1 MMGKQIIGCS
11 NNPVVVNA
19 VSHALDHH
27 GHRLTVC
34 QRGLE
39 VLGAV
44 GVIAS
49 DLVILDLETPG
60 LSVPLLISA
69 INELAPEVP
78 VVAISTRPGVDV
90 RALSQKGVACATLPS
105 DRGDAAHPFLT
116 ELGLIAG
123 SRRGCSAGQP

>member
-1 MMGKQIIGCS
+1 MGKHIIVCS

-19 VSHALDHH
+19 VSQALDHH

-69 INELAPEVP
+69 INEPCAYP
-78 VVAISTRPGVDV
+78 VYSARFAFNHT
-90 RALSQKGVACATLPS
+90 
-105 DRGDAAHPFLT
+105 
-116 ELGLIAG
+116 GLEARFQGFG
-123 SRRGCSAGQP
+123 SRMMVRSGDSRLLLPVASEGTTREQEAI